1 LQGYCQLVLQDLLA
15 DPGELKPQPV
25 NGDIELEK
33 VKFNYPSRPNIPIV
47 WDLSIAFPAGKTAAL
62 VVHPAPGNQLSFL
75 PLSGIIKLDGVNLKK
90 LNVKWLRMQ
99 ISLISQEPTLFA
111 TTIKGNITYG
121 LISMKYEHAS
131 SRDKFR
137 LIKEVCVKAN
147 ADGFIT
153 NMHLGYD
160 TLVGEHGFLM
170 SSREKQRIAIARAI
184 VSDPRILLL
193 DEAISALDTQLEG
206 IV

>member
-1 LQGYCQLVLQDLLA
+1 MATLNWRKSNSTTLLN
-15 DPGELKPQPV
+15 PTFPLSRIFPLLFPV
-25 NGDIELEK
+25 
-33 VKFNYPSRPNIPIV
+33 
-47 WDLSIAFPAGKTAAL
+47 GKTAAL

-75 PLSGIIKLDGVNLKK
+75 PLSGIIKLDDIDLKK

-99 ISLISQEPTLFA
+99 IGLISQEPTLFA
-111 TTIKGNITYG
+111 TTIKGNITHG
-121 LISMKYEHAS
+121 LIGMKYEHAS
-131 SRDKFR
+131 TREKFR

-160 TLVGEHGFLM
+160 TLIGEHGFLM
-170 SSREKQRIAIARAI
+170 SSRQKQWIAIACAI
-184 VSDPRILLL
+184 VSDSRILLL

-206 IV
+206 IVQDALDKAAAGEHVI

>member
-1 LQGYCQLVLQDLLA
+1 MLF
-15 DPGELKPQPV
+15 PV
-25 NGDIELEK
+25 
-33 VKFNYPSRPNIPIV
+33 
-47 WDLSIAFPAGKTAAL
+47 GKTAAL

-75 PLSGIIKLDGVNLKK
+75 PLSGIIKLDDIDLKK

-99 ISLISQEPTLFA
+99 IGLISQEPTLFA
-111 TTIKGNITYG
+111 TTIKGNITHG
-121 LISMKYEHAS
+121 LIGMKYEHAS
-131 SRDKFR
+131 TREKFR

-160 TLVGEHGFLM
+160 TLIGEHGFLM
-170 SSREKQRIAIARAI
+170 SSRQKQWIAIACAI
-184 VSDPRILLL
+184 VSDSRILLL

-206 IV
+206 IVQDALDKAAAGEHVI